1 MFNYICIC
9 DETTG
14 NAQRTLHTILL
25 LTIIQKLVLKDTICL
40 QIILETLFARLIPK
54 FGTYIITGC

>member
-9 DETTG
+9 DEATG
-14 NAQRTLHTILL
+14 NAQRTLHIILL
-25 LTIIQKLVLKDTICL
+25 LTIIQKLVLKDTIFL

-54 FGTYIITGC
+54 FGTYIIAGC

>member
-1 MFNYICIC
+1 MFNYICIW

-14 NAQRTLHTILL
+14 NAQRTL
-25 LTIIQKLVLKDTICL
+25 LTIIQRLVLKDALCL